1 MRRNTHLDAQFEA
14 VFGVSVETYWLGPVL
29 GFDLPRFDEAVL
41 RSGDQSVQA
50 ALEQAVTAAR
60 QRGVPFRVDAAE
72 LVLYV
77 RHLSTGQ
84 FDYRTGQAKRAPACV
99 NLRTYPAKAEAG
111 RVLVQ
116 VD

>member
-84 FDYRTGQAKRAPACV
+84 FDYRTLDPLRDRLDAALRGAPC
-99 NLRTYPAKAEAG
+99 PA
-111 RVLVQ
+111 
-116 VD
+116 